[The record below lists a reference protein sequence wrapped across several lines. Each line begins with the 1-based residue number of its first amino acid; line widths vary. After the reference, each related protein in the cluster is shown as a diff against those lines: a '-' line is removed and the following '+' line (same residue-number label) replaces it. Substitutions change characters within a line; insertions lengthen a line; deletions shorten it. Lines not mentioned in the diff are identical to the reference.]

1 MKKTLRFPIVIACVL
16 ALLIAALLFSTIKN
30 QMAGGRLDDLNET
43 DQAVLSE
50 YNTLCASLAEE
61 ELWDGYHLEDETV
74 FAMPGDWGG
83 GYLINPIQPVSSIFA
98 KKIETPDN
106 WTISVYR
113 IAATEPGLMQFRL
126 DGSINTIGKSYSL
139 LGNDVY
145 YVKYDEASS
154 VAEPWSNMH
163 FSTFLTHE
171 SFHYFM
177 QENWQ
182 DGSRF
187 STDELTDRDIK
198 LLGQE
203 YSVLAQVQEQLL
215 SGTPDEAVLQ
225 EAAHEY
231 VRIMDQRLAA
241 NPEYVQQELGM
252 ETTEGTATYIG
263 IQASRRIGYDY
274 GVMYFSNKK
283 DVSFNDIIPQYQAR
297 NIDKSMLADRIPYET
312 GALICLL
319 MDELG
324 ILNWQATLNEQTPDS
339 PATLYDILKHWS
351 ESQI

>member
-1 MKKTLRFPIVIACVL
+1 MKKTRRFSIVIVCAL
-16 ALLIAALLFSTIKN
+16 ALLIAAFLFSTIKN
-30 QMAGGRLDDLNET
+30 QMVGGRLSDLNET

-61 ELWDGYHLEDETV
+61 ELWDRYPLEDATI

-83 GYLINPIQPVSSIFA
+83 GYLINPAQPASSIFA
-98 KKIETPDN
+98 KKIETPED

-126 DGSINTIGKSYSL
+126 DGSINTIGKDYSL

-154 VAEPWSNMH
+154 VADPWSNMH

-171 SFHYFM
+171 SFHCFM

-187 STDELTDRDIK
+187 STDGLTDSDIE

-203 YSVLAQVQEQLL
+203 YSVLAQIQEQLL
-215 SGTPDEAVLQ
+215 SETPDEAVLR
-225 EAAHEY
+225 ESAHEY
-231 VRIMDQRLAA
+231 ARIMDERLAA
-241 NPEYVQQELGM
+241 NPE
-252 ETTEGTATYIG
+252 
-263 IQASRRIGYDY
+263 
-274 GVMYFSNKK
+274 
-283 DVSFNDIIPQYQAR
+283 
-297 NIDKSMLADRIPYET
+297 
-312 GALICLL
+312 
-319 MDELG
+319 
-324 ILNWQATLNEQTPDS
+324 
-339 PATLYDILKHWS
+339 
-351 ESQI
+351 